1 MHDTLTVVFPMTR
14 RASVKKL
21 NEIATKK
28 VVAVAGRASE
38 RAIFRNNM
46 HNFWSAVLHCYLR
59 IEERF
64 QTISNVFPG
73 VIRVIHNS
81 EILPGD
87 VLISDFQSGMNFGFL
102 EGGLSPVKIRV
113 LAKDGDVITGKVLGV
128 GIGDFESM
136 HYVGTTGT
144 FRNEIWYF
152 VAHKF
157 TLINCHPPEPARSRN
172 SR

>member
-1 MHDTLTVVFPMTR
+1 
-14 RASVKKL
+14 
-21 NEIATKK
+21 
-28 VVAVAGRASE
+28 
-38 RAIFRNNM
+38 M

-136 HYVGTTGT
+136 H
-144 FRNEIWYF
+144 
-152 VAHKF
+152 
-157 TLINCHPPEPARSRN
+157 
-172 SR
+172 